1 MSGFYN
7 QRAHTGATRMSLN
20 LQAGALTD
28 VGRERAENQDAIGH
42 TRIPGASVWY
52 VCDGMGGHLGGSTAS
67 RLAIE
72 GIDETLQQ
80 THDSLHDAIDAAMQE
95 ANRRIHQM
103 STSRRELHNMGTTAV
118 LVAIEDSG
126 NVIVAHVGDSRAY
139 LLRDHT
145 IRQLTRDHTMVQRL
159 VDDGVIEP
167 EAAENHPHSNYI
179 SRSLGGRDA
188 VDVEFNPEPI
198 SLADGDI
205 LMLCSDGLHGLVKEP
220 DMAVTMRAMPPE
232 DSAAQLIDM
241 ANDAGGHDN
250 ISVQV
255 ILNGSMPPALERDSV
270 IHERPPRLFR
280 PKPVV
285 EEHVDVAE
293 TPHEGFSLQDPA
305 PAPIAP
311 APAPSTHEHAADN
324 DQVLAAVVAACAIIA
339 LVFYFMVRVV

>member
-1 MSGFYN
+1 
-7 QRAHTGATRMSLN
+7 MSLQ

-72 GIDETLQQ
+72 GIDETLKQ

-139 LLRDHT
+139 LLRDNT

-179 SRSLGGRDA
+179 SRSLGGREA

-198 SLADGDI
+198 TTVDGDI
-205 LMLCSDGLHGLVKEP
+205 FMLCSDGLHGLVKEP

-241 ANDAGGHDN
+241 ANEAGGHDN

-255 ILNGSMPPALERDSV
+255 VLHGPMPGPLERDNV

-280 PKPVV
+280 PTPVA
-285 EEHVDVAE
+285 EEHVDVSE
-293 TPHEGFSLQDPA
+293 TPHEGLSLQDPA
-305 PAPIAP
+305 PAAAPAAAP
-311 APAPSTHEHAADN
+311 APAEPDADQN
-324 DQVLAAVVAACAIIA
+324 SDDDHVLAAIVAACAVIA
-339 LVFYFMVRVV
+339 VVFYFMIRVV